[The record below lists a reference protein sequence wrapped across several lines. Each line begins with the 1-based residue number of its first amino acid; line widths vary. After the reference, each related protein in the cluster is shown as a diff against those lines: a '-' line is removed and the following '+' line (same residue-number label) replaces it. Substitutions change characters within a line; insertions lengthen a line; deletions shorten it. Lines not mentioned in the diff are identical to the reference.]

1 MKQGDYVG
9 WVFGTKHGKEDIIA
23 KGTILKKMTDDRYKV
38 LFRTGSVQ
46 YFRERELKVIQTS
59 EEK

>member
-9 WVFGTKHGKEDIIA
+9 WVFGTKNGKDDIIA
-23 KGTILKKMTDDRYKV
+23 KGTILKKMTDGRYKV